1 MKKLLSIIV
10 SILFLVSCGKETLTQ
25 GTQSTSFSA
34 KDLETFEL
42 NTCSQMHFEKPPV
55 DVLFVVD
62 NSGSSLLPS
71 FLQIKAQIANTVY
84 TLSNEFDYHI
94 YVAPLMPK
102 AGDSISQYPVV
113 AYDQSGFPSQ
123 ALNFV
128 QMSSLQMF
136 EEASGNNVEYGFQRV
151 LDLINGNRSNGIF
164 RNNSNLVVVMISN
177 GDDTQAVTTIDGNQ
191 VVDPSV
197 YSGIKTN
204 FQKYTAKYAQNNIV
218 SHPMNAESFRFI
230 SLVAHS
236 SCTSGWK
243 RGGQYISMSQDIY
256 DYMNYVDNNSA
267 KDTLDLCTGN
277 YANLFT
283 SINSSIHAV
292 VVGHKYDHWKI
303 SSASAAS
310 IQENDITVTKITAGG
325 PQVNV
330 PAGATNGFQYL
341 GYKTAQ
347 NTRYAVMKDINDDGI
362 LEEVP
367 SPGEPVTGLMIKL
380 NGNARLEYPE
390 CIIAK
395 TRTPTE
401 YFGFIALPREPQV
414 STITVNVKGITYSQN
429 TTNGWS
435 YIGWHD
441 VKNIKVPGPTAAAIT
456 PALNKSGY
464 FIQLHGN
471 AILTNGD
478 DITVHYKP
486 ASL

>member
-1 MKKLLSIIV
+1 MKKLLSFVIM
-10 SILFLVSCGKETLTQ
+10 LMFLVSCGEEILTQ

-34 KDLETFEL
+34 DDLQAFEL

-71 FLQIKAQIANTVY
+71 FQQIKTQIANTVS

-102 AGDSISQYPVV
+102 AGDSLSQYPIV
-113 AYDQSGFPSQ
+113 AYDQSGFPTQ

-136 EEASGNNVEYGFQRV
+136 EDASGNNVEYGFQRV
-151 LDLINGNRSNGIF
+151 QDLINGNRTNGIF
-164 RNNSNLVVVMISN
+164 RDNSNLVVVMISN
-177 GDDTQAVTTIDGNQ
+177 GDDTQAVTTINGNI

-197 YSGIKTN
+197 YAGVKTN
-204 FQKYTAKYAQNNIV
+204 LLKYTAKYAQNNYV
-218 SHPMNAESFRFI
+218 PNAMNAESFRFI

-236 SCTSGWK
+236 NCTTGWK
-243 RGGQYISMSQDIY
+243 RGGQYISMSNDIY

-267 KDTLDLCTGN
+267 KDTMDLCSGN
-277 YANLFT
+277 YASLFN
-283 SINSSIHAV
+283 SINNSIHAV

-303 SSASAAS
+303 SSASASS
-310 IQENDITVTKITAGG
+310 IQENDITVTRIKEDGTKVVIPT
-325 PQVNV
+325 
-330 PAGATNGFQYL
+330 GAANGFEYL
-341 GYKTAQ
+341 GYKSNQ
-347 NTRYAVMKDINDDGI
+347 NTRYAVMKDIDDDGI
-362 LEEVP
+362 LEEIP
-367 SPGEPVTGLMIKL
+367 SPGEPATGLMIKL
-380 NGNARLEYPE
+380 NGSARLQYPE

-414 STITVNVKGITYSQN
+414 STITVSKDGQSYSQN

-435 YIGWHD
+435 YVGWHD
-441 VKNIKVPGPTAAAIT
+441 VKNIKVPGPTNAPIT
-456 PALNKSGY
+456 PVLNKSGY
-464 FIQLHGN
+464 FIQLHGD

-478 DITVHYKP
+478 DISVHYKP